1 MIQEKG
7 LRRYAV
13 IEYLAAGP
21 ATREQLHSSLL
32 LHHDGKPITRQ
43 SFDETMKLL
52 INNQYVRKLK
62 YATGMRKKL
71 EVYVLGEA
79 AVGEI
84 CCQEGIEPEYIECRM
99 LPPIGRHLAHELQL
113 SDIIRKIRLDAKN
126 GHYDLLD
133 YYDDK
138 IMKRI
143 VRMRQ
148 GKIPMDFYLPDLY
161 IRAFRYGKC
170 IEYYLE
176 FTNIGKSLNYFT
188 KKIKHWDRPSLL
200 IFKDKK
206 RRERVEEH
214 LKNSDLK
221 CLDFKCIDLES
232 FLRDGFFKFI
242 E

>member
-1 MIQEKG
+1 MIQDKR

-21 ATREQLHSSLL
+21 ATREQLHSRLF
-32 LHHDGKPITRQ
+32 LHPDGKTVTRQ

-62 YATGMRKKL
+62 YATGMRKML
-71 EVYVLGEA
+71 EVYVLDES

-84 CCQEGIEPEYIECRM
+84 CCQEGIWPEYIEARM
-99 LPPIGRHLAHELQL
+99 IPPSGGHLVHELHL

-138 IMKRI
+138 VMKRI
-143 VRMRQ
+143 VRTRY
-148 GKIPMDFYLPDLY
+148 GKIPKDFFLPDLY
-161 IRAFRYGKC
+161 VQAVRYGKRL
-170 IEYYLE
+170 EYYIE
-176 FTNIGKSLNYFT
+176 FTNIGKTLTYFT
-188 KKIKHWDRPSLL
+188 KKIKNWDRPPLL
-200 IFKDKK
+200 IFKDIK
-206 RRERVEEH
+206 RGERVAEH
-214 LKNSDLK
+214 LRTQDLK
-221 CLDFKCIDLES
+221 CPDFRCVDLKS
-232 FLRDGFFKFI
+232 FLIHGLLPYM